1 MDIVLGSVASLI
13 GIGFTLELLSKS
25 FKSKKPY
32 IVSWTVA
39 VFMYTVATIALVS
52 GLIGGWNYINFGIF
66 YFFGG
71 ITNVPAFGIGSAYLI
86 FDDNRVNVVTG
97 LYVLFVV
104 GAAYSIFTSG
114 IPDFSN
120 IPGIPEGSQLYEISG
135 PRMWAIL
142 GNSLGSI
149 SLVGI
154 AAYSV
159 YKFRRVN
166 EDLVTTNVLIVVGSF
181 SPALS
186 GVLLVLGDSASKT
199 LSLLVGIFLIY
210 LGYRVSQR
218 PKL

>member
-1 MDIVLGSVASLI
+1 MDVVLGSIAALI
-13 GIGFTLELLSKS
+13 GVGFTLELFLKS
-25 FKSKKPY
+25 LRSKKPY
-32 IVSWTVA
+32 IISWTIA

-52 GLIGGWNYINFGIF
+52 GLINGWNYINFGIF

-86 FDDNRVNVVTG
+86 FDDNKVNVISG
-97 LYVLFVV
+97 LYVLFVL
-104 GAAYSIFTSG
+104 GAMFSIFTSG

-120 IPGIPEGSQLYEISG
+120 IQGIPEGSQLYEISG

-154 AAYSV
+154 AAYSI
-159 YKFRRVN
+159 YKFRRVD

-186 GVLLVLGDSASKT
+186 GVLLALGDSASKT
-199 LSLLVGIFLIY
+199 LSLLVGMFLIY

-218 PKL
+218 PKI

>member
-1 MDIVLGSVASLI
+1 MDVVLGSIAALI
-13 GIGFTLELLSKS
+13 GVGFTLELLLKS
-25 FKSKKPY
+25 LRSKKPY
-32 IVSWTVA
+32 IISWTVA

-52 GLIGGWNYINFGIF
+52 GLINGWNYINFGIF

-86 FDDNRVNVVTG
+86 FDDNKVNVISG
-97 LYVLFVV
+97 LYVLFVL
-104 GAAYSIFTSG
+104 GAMFSIFTSG

-120 IPGIPEGSQLYEISG
+120 IQGIPEGSQLYEISG

-154 AAYSV
+154 AAYSI
-159 YKFRRVN
+159 YKFRRVD

-186 GVLLVLGDSASKT
+186 GVLLALGDSASKT
-199 LSLLVGIFLIY
+199 LSLLVGMFLIY

-218 PKL
+218 PKI

>member
-86 FDDNRVNVVTG
+86 FDDNKVNVVTG

-104 GAAYSIFTSG
+104 GAAYSISASG

-120 IPGIPEGSQLYEISG
+120 ITGIPEGSQLYEISG

-166 EDLVTTNVLIVVGSF
+166 EDLVTTNVLVVVGSF

>member
-1 MDIVLGSVASLI
+1 MDIVLGSIAALI
-13 GIGFTLELLSKS
+13 GVGFTLELLLKS
-25 FKSKKPY
+25 FRSKKPY
-32 IVSWTVA
+32 IISWTVA

-52 GLIGGWNYINFGIF
+52 GLINGWSYINFGIF

-86 FDDNRVNVVTG
+86 FDDNKVNVISG
-97 LYVLFVV
+97 LYVLFVL
-104 GAAYSIFTSG
+104 GAMFSIFTSG

-120 IPGIPEGSQLYEISG
+120 IQGIPEGSQLYEISG

-142 GNSLGSI
+142 GNSFGSI

-159 YKFRRVN
+159 YKFRRVD

-186 GVLLVLGDSASKT
+186 GVLLALGDSASKT
-199 LSLLVGIFLIY
+199 LSLLVGMFLIY

-218 PKL
+218 PKI

>member
-1 MDIVLGSVASLI
+1 MDVVLGSIAALI
-13 GIGFTLELLSKS
+13 GVGFTLELFLKS
-25 FKSKKPY
+25 LRSKKPY
-32 IVSWTVA
+32 IISWTVA

-52 GLIGGWNYINFGIF
+52 GLINGWSYINFGIF

-71 ITNVPAFGIGSAYLI
+71 ITNVPAFVIGSAYLI
-86 FDDNRVNVVTG
+86 FDDNKVNVISG
-97 LYVLFVV
+97 LYVLFVL
-104 GAAYSIFTSG
+104 GAMFSIFTSG

-120 IPGIPEGSQLYEISG
+120 IQGIPEGSQLYEISG

-142 GNSLGSI
+142 GNSFGSI

-159 YKFRRVN
+159 YKFRRVD

-186 GVLLVLGDSASKT
+186 GVLLALGDSASKT
-199 LSLLVGIFLIY
+199 LSLLVGMFLIY

-218 PKL
+218 PKI

>member
-1 MDIVLGSVASLI
+1 MDIVLGSIAALI
-13 GIGFTLELLSKS
+13 GVGFTLELLLKS
-25 FKSKKPY
+25 FRSKKPY
-32 IVSWTVA
+32 IISWTVA

-52 GLIGGWNYINFGIF
+52 GLINGWSYINFGIF

-86 FDDNRVNVVTG
+86 FDDNKVNVITG
-97 LYVLFVV
+97 LYVLFVL
-104 GAAYSIFTSG
+104 GAMFSIFTSG

-120 IPGIPEGSQLYEISG
+120 IQGIPEGSQLYEISG

-142 GNSLGSI
+142 GNSFGSI

-154 AAYSV
+154 AAYSI
-159 YKFRRVN
+159 YKFRRVD

-186 GVLLVLGDSASKT
+186 GVLLALGDSASKT
-199 LSLLVGIFLIY
+199 LSLLVGMFLIY

-218 PKL
+218 PKI

>member
-1 MDIVLGSVASLI
+1 MDVVLGSIAALI
-13 GIGFTLELLSKS
+13 GVGFTLELFLKS
-25 FKSKKPY
+25 LRSKKPY
-32 IVSWTVA
+32 IISWTVA

-52 GLIGGWNYINFGIF
+52 GLINGWNYINFGIF

-86 FDDNRVNVVTG
+86 FDDNKVNVISG
-97 LYVLFVV
+97 LYVLFVL
-104 GAAYSIFTSG
+104 GAMFSIFTSG

-120 IPGIPEGSQLYEISG
+120 IQGIPEGRQLYEISG

-154 AAYSV
+154 AAYSI

-186 GVLLVLGDSASKT
+186 GVLLALGDSASKT
-199 LSLLVGIFLIY
+199 LSLLVGMFLIY

-218 PKL
+218 PKI

>member
-1 MDIVLGSVASLI
+1 MDIVLGSIAALI
-13 GIGFTLELLSKS
+13 GVGFTLELFLKS
-25 FKSKKPY
+25 YRSKKPY
-32 IVSWTVA
+32 IISWTVA

-52 GLIGGWNYINFGIF
+52 GLINGWNYINFGIF

-86 FDDNRVNVVTG
+86 FDNNKVNVITG
-97 LYVLFVV
+97 LYVLFVL
-104 GAAYSIFTSG
+104 GAMFSIFTSG

-120 IPGIPEGSQLYEISG
+120 IQGIPEGSQLYEISG

-142 GNSLGSI
+142 GNSFGSI

-154 AAYSV
+154 AAYSI
-159 YKFRRVN
+159 YKFRRVD

-186 GVLLVLGDSASKT
+186 WVLLALGDSASKT
-199 LSLLVGIFLIY
+199 LSLLVGMFLIY

-218 PKL
+218 PKI

>member
-13 GIGFTLELLSKS
+13 GIGFTLELLTQS

-32 IVSWTVA
+32 IITWTVA

-52 GLIGGWNYINFGIF
+52 GLIDGWNYINFGIF

-86 FDDNRVNVVTG
+86 FDDNKVNVVTG

-104 GAAYSIFTSG
+104 GAAYSILASG

>member
-1 MDIVLGSVASLI
+1 MDIVLGSIASLI
-13 GIGFTLELLSKS
+13 GVGFSLELLLKS
-25 FKSKKPY
+25 FRSKKPY
-32 IVSWTVA
+32 IISWTVA
-39 VFMYTVATIALVS
+39 VIMYTVATIALVS
-52 GLIGGWNYINFGIF
+52 GLINGWNYINFGIF

-86 FDDNRVNVVTG
+86 FDDNKVNVISG
-97 LYVLFVV
+97 LYVLFVL
-104 GAAYSIFTSG
+104 GAVFSIFTSG

-120 IPGIPEGSQLYEISG
+120 IQGIPEGSQLYEISG

-142 GNSLGSI
+142 GNSFGSI

-154 AAYSV
+154 AAYSI
-159 YKFRRVN
+159 YKFRRVD

-186 GVLLVLGDSASKT
+186 GVLLALGDSASKT
-199 LSLLVGIFLIY
+199 LSLLDGMFLIY

-218 PKL
+218 PKI

>member
-1 MDIVLGSVASLI
+1 MDVVLGSIAALI
-13 GIGFTLELLSKS
+13 GVGFTLELFLKS
-25 FKSKKPY
+25 LRSKKPY
-32 IVSWTVA
+32 IISWTVA

-52 GLIGGWNYINFGIF
+52 GLINGWNYINFGIF

-86 FDDNRVNVVTG
+86 FDDNKVNVISG
-97 LYVLFVV
+97 LYVLFVL
-104 GAAYSIFTSG
+104 GAMFSIFTSG

-120 IPGIPEGSQLYEISG
+120 IQGIPEGSQLYEISG

-154 AAYSV
+154 AAYSI
-159 YKFRRVN
+159 YKFRRVD

-186 GVLLVLGDSASKT
+186 GVLLALGDSASKT
-199 LSLLVGIFLIY
+199 LSLLVGMFLIY

-218 PKL
+218 PKI

>member
-1 MDIVLGSVASLI
+1 MDIVLGSIAALI
-13 GIGFTLELLSKS
+13 GVGFTLELFLKS
-25 FKSKKPY
+25 YRSKKPY
-32 IVSWTVA
+32 IISWTVA

-52 GLIGGWNYINFGIF
+52 GLINGWSYINFGIF
-66 YFFGG
+66 YCFGG

-86 FDDNRVNVVTG
+86 FDDNKVNVISG
-97 LYVLFVV
+97 LYVLFVL
-104 GAAYSIFTSG
+104 GAMFSIFTSG

-120 IPGIPEGSQLYEISG
+120 IQGIPEGSQLYEISG

-142 GNSLGSI
+142 GNSFGSI

-159 YKFRRVN
+159 YKFRRVD

-186 GVLLVLGDSASKT
+186 GVLLALGDSASKT
-199 LSLLVGIFLIY
+199 LSLLVGMFLIY

-218 PKL
+218 PKI

>member
-1 MDIVLGSVASLI
+1 MDIVLGSIAALI
-13 GIGFTLELLSKS
+13 GVGFTLELFLKS
-25 FKSKKPY
+25 YRSKKPY
-32 IVSWTVA
+32 IISWTVA

-52 GLIGGWNYINFGIF
+52 GLINGWSYINFGIF

-86 FDDNRVNVVTG
+86 FDDNKVNVISG
-97 LYVLFVV
+97 LYVLFVL
-104 GAAYSIFTSG
+104 GAMFSIFTSG

-120 IPGIPEGSQLYEISG
+120 IQGIPEGSQLYEISG

-142 GNSLGSI
+142 GNSFGSI

-159 YKFRRVN
+159 YKFRRVD

-186 GVLLVLGDSASKT
+186 GVLLALGDSASKT
-199 LSLLVGIFLIY
+199 LSLLVGMFLIY

-218 PKL
+218 PKI